1 MKQSTVPFS
10 QPYAVPVPQLSRD
23 RRIQAL
29 RCAFPHTLPIFAGFL
44 FLGLTY
50 GVYMHAAGFPF
61 WYPMFMSFLIFSGSV
76 EFVLVNLMVGVF
88 DPAQVFLV
96 SLMINARHLFYGI
109 SMLDRYKGTGWKKL
123 YLIFGLCDETFS
135 INYTA
140 RIPENVDR
148 GWFMFFITFLNHMY
162 WFLGATLGGLFGG
175 CIRFNTQGLGFVLT
189 AMFVVIFLEQW
200 LKEKSHVSSLLGLG
214 ISLVMLNLAGPKHFI
229 LPALGAILSL
239 LLLLQKNLEEKGA
252 RP

>member
-1 MKQSTVPFS
+1 MKPSS
-10 QPYAVPVPQLSRD
+10 LSLSRPCTASLPSLVRD

-29 RCAFPHTLPIFAGFL
+29 RCAFPHTLPILAGFL

-50 GVYMHAAGFPF
+50 GIWMHAAGFPF
-61 WYPMFMSFLIFSGSV
+61 WYPMFMSLLIFSGSV

-96 SLMINARHLFYGI
+96 SLMINARHLFYGL

-140 RIPENVDR
+140 RIPE
-148 GWFMFFITFLNHMY
+148 M
-162 WFLGATLGGLFGG
+162 
-175 CIRFNTQGLGFVLT
+175 
-189 AMFVVIFLEQW
+189 
-200 LKEKSHVSSLLGLG
+200 
-214 ISLVMLNLAGPKHFI
+214 
-229 LPALGAILSL
+229 
-239 LLLLQKNLEEKGA
+239 
-252 RP
+252 